1 MRRVSNALKR
11 SRGTLRGDRTRPHFT
26 PQAGA
31 PDAPQGASDAV
42 RRHYAELVAALDGVA
57 TLADGA
63 LLSLTAG
70 ALAEVDQHTAVI
82 EAEGSVYIS
91 GKRAMRRPHPAVQL
105 RDAAWR
111 RALAGLRA
119 LGLSPTDRHRVT
131 PAAPPAFLDV
141 ARYSR

>member
-1 MRRVSNALKR
+1 MRRVSAALKV
-11 SRGTLRGDRTRPHFT
+11 SRGTLRGDRAQPRFT

-42 RRHYAELVAALDGVA
+42 RRHYAALASALDGVA
-57 TLADGA
+57 TMADGA
-63 LLSLTAG
+63 LLSLTAQ
-70 ALAEVDQHTAVI
+70 ALAEVDEHTTTL
-82 EAEGSVYIS
+82 EAEGYTYTS
-91 GKRAMRRPHPAVQL
+91 GRRAMRRPHPSVAL

-131 PAAPPAFLDV
+131 PAERPGFLDV